1 MYENKTYDT
10 IKANILENIT
20 TVNKNEGSFINEMI
34 SPVSLEIGTTY
45 REFDRILAI
54 MFLENLEGDLLI
66 ARASENGL
74 TLRQGTYAEGSVSFT
89 GTNGTVIPIGTVVS
103 TENNLMYITTTNEII
118 TNGTVT
124 AAIKSENIGS
134 KYNIEENKIINL
146 PVTIVGVS
154 SVINKSPISGGTDTE
169 SYDSLRDRLLFYI
182 RNPGASGSK
191 NDYKIWSLS
200 VAGVG
205 DTKVFPL
212 ANGPGTVEV
221 VIVDSNKRAA
231 NSTLIDNVIN
241 YIESVRPIG
250 ATVSVIPAI
259 EKAINISA
267 TLNITSSATI
277 THVKSLIE
285 SKIQEYIKK
294 IAFNTTYV
302 SYAQIGSMILDT
314 EGVIDYTNLKLN
326 NTTGNIIV
334 ADKEV
339 SILGTITFIQQS

>member
-10 IKANILENIT
+10 IKADILNNIN
-20 TVNKNEGSFINEMI
+20 TVNKNEGSFVNEMI
-34 SPVSLEIGTTY
+34 SPVSLEIGTAY

-66 ARASENGL
+66 ARAAENGL
-74 TLRQGTYAEGSVSFT
+74 SLRQGTYAEGSITFT
-89 GTNGTVIPIGTVVS
+89 GTNDTVIPMGTVVS
-103 TENNLMYITTTNEII
+103 TESNLMYVTTTSEII

-124 AAIKSENIGS
+124 ATIKSEDIGS
-134 KYNIEENKIINL
+134 KYNVEANKIINL
-146 PVTIVGVS
+146 PVAIVGVS
-154 SVINKSPISGGTDTE
+154 SLTNLSPIMGGSDTE

-191 NDYKIWSLS
+191 NDYRIWTLS

-221 VIVDSNKRAA
+221 VIIDASKRAA
-231 NSTLIDNVIN
+231 NSTLIESVTS

-250 ATVSVIPAI
+250 ARVSVIPAI
-259 EKAINISA
+259 EKTVNISA
-267 TLNITSSATI
+267 TLNITSSTTI
-277 THVKSLIE
+277 TYVKSLIE

-294 IAFNTTYV
+294 IAFNSTYV

-314 EGVIDYTNLKLN
+314 EGVIDYTNLELN

-334 ADKEV
+334 GDKEV
-339 SILGTITFIQQS
+339 ATLGTITFIQQS